1 MCQAYRRQYG
11 FNAISLMPTNL
22 YGPGDDFDPVTSH
35 VIPALIRRIH
45 EAKAHG
51 DARVTLW
58 GTGRPRREFMYVD
71 DLARAVLHLM
81 QLYDDEAPINV
92 GTGTDLSIGEL
103 ARLVCDVVGYDGQ
116 LVLDASKPDG
126 TPRKLLDV
134 TRINSL
140 GWRADIGLVEGI
152 RSTYEWCLE
161 HESWERSPDRDLSC
175 GRNHLGEIALMEKL
189 PTRAVSPAA
198 TAAALGRCRAP
209 TAGWNVPR
217 LFLCR
222 RFTGNVPTREHQHR
236 RMTAQRPREHLCA
249 FHP

>member
-22 YGPGDDFDPVTSH
+22 YGPGDNFDPVTSH

-161 HESWERSPDRDLSC
+161 HESWERSPDRDLELWSQSPRGDRSHGETAHPGGFSGRDC
-175 GRNHLGEIALMEKL
+175 GGPGPLSRSHSRMECSAAFLM
-189 PTRAVSPAA
+189 PP
-198 TAAALGRCRAP
+198 
-209 TAGWNVPR
+209 
-217 LFLCR
+217 F
-222 RFTGNVPTREHQHR
+222 HR
-236 RMTAQRPREHLCA
+236 
-249 FHP
+249 